1 MSEPLRKIDTDICVI
16 GAGSGGLSVAAGAA
30 QLGRDVVLVERGEMG
45 GDCLNRGC
53 VPSKALLA
61 AGKAAQHAREA
72 ERFGVHTGEVRVDYA
87 AVHDHL
93 RGVIDAI
100 APNDS
105 QERFEGLGCTV
116 LREEARFTGPNS
128 LVAGKT
134 EVHADHFVLATGSS
148 PLVPEIEG
156 LKDVPF
162 LTNETLFDLT
172 EAPRHLLIVGG
183 GPIGCEMAQ
192 AHRRLGCEVTVVEG
206 GTILGKD
213 DPELT
218 AILKARLREEGV
230 VLEENAHVARV
241 RKEGED
247 LIVTASRDGE
257 DLVVRGSHILVAVGR
272 STDTSAL
279 DLETAGVETNE
290 KGVLVDAQLRTT
302 NKRIYA
308 IGDVNGGLQFTHV
321 AGYQAGIVIRNM
333 LFKVFPQKNDPHRIP
348 HVTYTEPELASV
360 GLTEAQAKEE
370 NVSYEV
376 ARWNYD
382 ENDRAQAERATTG
395 FAKILIGRRGKILG
409 ASIIGEGAGELIGAW
424 SLAIANGLKASAFT
438 STVMPYPTLSE
449 VSKRAAGA
457 YYSPRLFSGRT
468 KRLVGVLSRF
478 D

>member
-1 MSEPLRKIDTDICVI
+1 MSEPLRRIETDICVI

-30 QLGRDVVLVERGEMG
+30 QLGRDVVLIERGEMG

-87 AVHDHL
+87 AVHDHI

-116 LREEARFTGPNS
+116 LREEARFTGPKS

-156 LKDVPF
+156 LEGVPF

-192 AHRRLGCEVTVVEG
+192 AHRRLGCEVTVLEG
-206 GTILGKD
+206 GTVLGKD

-218 AILKARLREEGV
+218 AVLKARLREEGV
-230 VLEENAHVARV
+230 RLEENAQVARV

-247 LIVTASRDGE
+247 LIVTATRDGE
-257 DLVVRGSHILVAVGR
+257 DLDVRGSHILVAVGR
-272 STDTSAL
+272 RTDISAL
-279 DLETAGVETNE
+279 DLEAAGVETNE

-308 IGDVNGGLQFTHV
+308 IGDVN
-321 AGYQAGIVIRNM
+321 
-333 LFKVFPQKNDPHRIP
+333 
-348 HVTYTEPELASV
+348 TYPGKLK
-360 GLTEAQAKEE
+360 LILC
-370 NVSYEV
+370 
-376 ARWNYD
+376 
-382 ENDRAQAERATTG
+382 G
-395 FAKILIGRRGKILG
+395 FH
-409 ASIIGEGAGELIGAW
+409 EGTIMVQ
-424 SLAIANGLKASAFT
+424 SAFKRAYPDKKLSFKYT
-438 STVMPYPTLSE
+438 TVM
-449 VSKRAAGA
+449 G
-457 YYSPRLFSGRT
+457 G
-468 KRLVGVLSRF
+468 VGSLE
-478 D
+478 